1 MVKRTVKVKRTTDTN
16 PHQEDYVE
24 VDFGY
29 R

>member
-1 MVKRTVKVKRTTDTN
+1 MVKRTVKVKRTTYTN
-16 PHQEDYVE
+16 PHQKDYVK